1 MFAPARYPGLVGV
14 ELELIPVT
22 DTPLPR
28 PVAPEWLA
36 AGFDAGF
43 VRAAAPS
50 FEPGGQ
56 LELSLPPRPTVE
68 DLAADVAV
76 LSRRAAAI
84 AAARG
89 IRLEAV
95 GLNPYHS
102 CADVPLRRPEPRYLA
117 MQRAFDEVGADGRRM
132 MRLTASLQI
141 AVGLLPGRAGHEQW
155 LVANLAGP
163 PLAAA
168 FANSAV
174 AAGRAAG
181 IPGAR
186 TRIWQNAD
194 LRRTGYDGRHLDRT
208 DPVGAYAAFAAA
220 APRLPIREAEQPAY
234 HLSTLFPPVR
244 PRGGYL
250 EVRYL
255 DAQPL
260 WRIPEAVGVVA
271 SLLYDDRA
279 RHDALDLLLP
289 RAQDQHRAWGA
300 ALTALAAGS
309 LTGTLARA
317 ARGMPGPQALPL
329 AAAIMAC
336 GLAATAVAPGLPA
349 ALAGLATVGIG
360 WSCFLGTTIAML
372 QSADPRMLG
381 RVMSLFA
388 VVLLGGASAGAPV
401 ASFLAASLG
410 PRTPFFAGTAAAIAA
425 LAVAVG
431 ATRTGTQPSREEP
444 AAVMVADKYSPH
456 LSGSGRSD
464 VAGPG
469 VVIDL
474 IKGVVPRKS
483 GFEEAA
489 VPQRLH
495 GGGLHR
501 GGLAAGVN
509 GHGLP

>member
-1 MFAPARYPGLVGV
+1 MDLRATVENMFAPSRHPGLVGV

-28 PVAPEWLA
+28 PVAPAWLA

-43 VRAAAPS
+43 VRAAAPT

-56 LELSLPPRPTVE
+56 LELSPPPRPTVE
-68 DLAADVAV
+68 DLIADVAS

-102 CADVPLRRPEPRYLA
+102 CTDVPLRRPVPRYLA
-117 MQRAFDEVGADGRRM
+117 MQQAFDEVGPDGRRM

-141 AVGLLPGRAGHEQW
+141 AVDLLPGRAGYEQW

-174 AAGRAAG
+174 AAGGPVG
-181 IPGAR
+181 ITGAR

-194 LRRTGYDGRHLDRT
+194 LRRTGYDGRHLDLT

-220 APRLPIREAEQPAY
+220 APRLPIQEAEQPAY

-255 DAQPL
+255 DAQPP
-260 WRIPEAVGVVA
+260 WRIAEAVGVVA

-279 RHDALDLLLP
+279 RRDALDLLLP
-289 RAQDQHRAWGA
+289 RAQDQHRAWTEA
-300 ALTALAAGS
+300 ATGYSPEAEVLLAI
-309 LTGTLARA
+309 ARA
-317 ARGMPGPQALPL
+317 ARPAVSATRPAVGAVRP
-329 AAAIMAC
+329 AA
-336 GLAATAVAPGLPA
+336 GA
-349 ALAGLATVGIG
+349 ALA
-360 WSCFLGTTIAML
+360 C
-372 QSADPRMLG
+372 
-381 RVMSLFA
+381 
-388 VVLLGGASAGAPV
+388 GGV
-401 ASFLAASLG
+401 A
-410 PRTPFFAGTAAAIAA
+410 
-425 LAVAVG
+425 
-431 ATRTGTQPSREEP
+431 
-444 AAVMVADKYSPH
+444 
-456 LSGSGRSD
+456 
-464 VAGPG
+464 
-469 VVIDL
+469 
-474 IKGVVPRKS
+474 
-483 GFEEAA
+483 
-489 VPQRLH
+489 
-495 GGGLHR
+495 
-501 GGLAAGVN
+501 
-509 GHGLP
+509 